1 MIKAFKTFALRVF
14 IMLVKPL
21 WGKGIGNFP
30 PIRAIY
36 RYLYRLLVIEQ
47 DTALTVHGSKMFVLP
62 SSYDFLSQNLLFGE
76 GHEKF
81 ETQIFQKLIAEGMTV
96 VDIGANI
103 GYYTLLAAKL
113 VGNRGKVYAFE
124 PEPKN
129 YSVLVRNI
137 EVNGYKNVVPV
148 QKAVF
153 SRAGKLSLHLGEYSG
168 AHSLYN
174 VYASSTG
181 IIEIDAVSL
190 DEFLEDKAP
199 RVNIVK
205 MDVEGAEMTVLM
217 GMGKLIQNN
226 PDLRIFT
233 EFYPPGLQSSGCSA
247 REYYDK
253 LLASGFRYIYLINE
267 CEQKLQPADYAV
279 IIKHFEDI
287 SSKQPTAVNLLCA
300 KKPLEIR
307 KTADSV

>member
-1 MIKAFKTFALRVF
+1 MIKAFKKFALRVF
-14 IMLVKPL
+14 VMLVKPL
-21 WGKGIGNFP
+21 WGKGFGNFP

-36 RYLYRLLVIEQ
+36 RYLYRVLVIEP
-47 DTALTVHGSKMFVLP
+47 DTILTVHGSKMFVLP
-62 SSYDFLSQNLLFGE
+62 SNYDFLSQKLLFGE

-81 ETQIFQKLIAEGMTV
+81 ETQVFRKLITEGMTI

-113 VGNRGKVYAFE
+113 VGDRGKVYAFE

-129 YSVLVRNI
+129 YSTLVRNI

-153 SRAGKLSLHLGEYSG
+153 TKSGKLSLHLGEYSG

-174 VYASSTG
+174 VYPSSIG
-181 IIEIDAVSL
+181 ILEVDAVNL
-190 DEFLEDKAP
+190 DEFLGDKAT

-205 MDVEGAEMTVLM
+205 MDVEGAEMAVLS

-226 PDLRIFT
+226 RDLKIFT
-233 EFYPPGLQSSGCSA
+233 EFYPPGLQSSGYSA
-247 REYYDK
+247 RECYDR
-253 LLASGFRYIYLINE
+253 LLASGFRSIYLINE
-267 CEQKLQPADYAV
+267 CEQKLQPADYDV
-279 IIKHFEDI
+279 IMKHFEAI

-307 KTADSV
+307 KTADFA